1 MKKEKNYNSS
11 YKYYC
16 SCGDGVIRYVV
27 YEKRIKKE
35 ELPQEEKKVEEIV
48 WITESSLREYKVR
61 WKRTLNALV
70 EKTWM

>member
-27 YEKRIKKE
+27 YEKG
-35 ELPQEEKKVEEIV
+35 
-48 WITESSLREYKVR
+48 
-61 WKRTLNALV
+61 
-70 EKTWM
+70 